1 MVLDKKR
8 FCDFHPAHL
17 RSPCRSRSCSL
28 SAWPPRRPRG
38 KRSPVVWGPP
48 QDQVP
53 RGWGPPQD
61 QVPRGRASSTA
72 CRRAPS
78 PPSAPRLTLDA
89 RVPVLRLLPGLLF
102 FVPTIV

>member
-53 RGWGPPQD
+53 RG
-61 QVPRGRASSTA
+61 RASSTA